1 MGKKPTITLLDKGIK
16 IPGIDLILLLSK
28 ETETGTGQWSQ
39 PNHSQSV
46 DEAAT
51 GFCGPADSGA
61 HNVTERFIEFILRH
75 FSGLSSSQSQSC
87 FSSTNQQFLFYS
99 LECTEEL
106 LQLNLTKRLVGYNE
120 EIVDMKFLGDDE
132 KFLALATNL
141 EQNGASGDTIRCPCP
156 KCGFVKWQARGI
168 VEEHLIL
175 KQFPI
180 NYVIWNLHGERQRQ
194 DISRNEDESQETFHF
209 ENPMETMINEAFGHY
224 RQEGT
229 NIGRSQPLGE
239 DDVIN
244 ERPRENHNEFNE
256 FLHDGNQIL
265 CDGSKAYEMAFFR
278 EQGWSY
284 KASKG
289 CEAWKTFSVMHPE
302 FALDPRNVRL
312 GLASD
317 GFNPFGTMSSTYSIW
332 PVFLIPYNLP
342 PWLCMKHTS
351 LILSM
356 IIPGKQMPGNSID
369 VYLQPLVDELRELWN
384 DGVETFDSSLNE
396 TFRMRAALMWTIS
409 DFPGLGILSGWNTHT
424 GLACP
429 TCNFDAEPCRLPHS
443 RKWCFMGHRRF
454 LSRNHRFRLNRVR
467 FDGSTEE
474 RNPPLKLSGSDIF
487 RQVENINVTFGK
499 GIHFDGKGKRCR
511 QEVKQWNKRSIFF
524 ELPYWESNL
533 LRHNLDFMHIEKNVF
548 DNLIYTLLNEK
559 PKSKDNL
566 NARKDLKEMGIRQD
580 LWPDD
585 NGRYHLALFSLT
597 RDTKRLFLK
606 TLKNVLVPDGYSCNI
621 SRCVDDVQ
629 HKISGL
635 KSHDCHII
643 MEQLLPLAIRNLLPN
658 HVTATLVEFCSFF
671 KALCSKSLNLED
683 LEMLQ
688 NRIVVTLCHLEML
701 FPPSFFTV
709 MVHLT
714 VHLVEEAKLGGPTFV
729 RNKAQPEGSIA
740 EGYLAEESLTFCSRY
755 IEDIETRFN
764 RQRRVCDNPNDNE
777 CFVSSIFPLGG
788 KVVGGSSMFT
798 LTHMQKLQAH
808 RYVLLNCA
816 IVTPFVEDLIKRRS
830 RGRRPSTTEIE
841 TRVFKEFVDW
851 FQRRIMNPETINS
864 MSTDL
869 KFLARGPLDNA
880 RRFTAYNINGF
891 KFRTLTRDEGLRTQ
905 NSGVFLTSN
914 TACVSSTVDRNL
926 RQADLSYYGKLE
938 DIIELNYYGRFKVVL
953 FKCKWVD
960 TTRERGYK
968 KDQWN
973 FNCVNFDRLIHI
985 GNREEHEPY
994 IEASQAQMVYYVDD
1008 VVNEGWSVAVHLKP
1022 RDLYEIGEEVQ
1033 EELYENEPYQVQE
1046 LEKFYSNDNEYV
1058 QLATN
1063 HLDEDIN

>member
-1 MGKKPTITLLDKGIK
+1 MDKSWITKPRNTVEY
-16 IPGIDLILLLSK
+16 LI
-28 ETETGTGQWSQ
+28 
-39 PNHSQSV
+39 
-46 DEAAT
+46 
-51 GFCGPADSGA
+51 
-61 HNVTERFIEFILRH
+61 
-75 FSGLSSSQSQSC
+75 GLQ
-87 FSSTNQQFLFYS
+87 
-99 LECTEEL
+99 
-106 LQLNLTKRLVGYNE
+106 
-120 EIVDMKFLGDDE
+120 KFLDFAFE
-132 KFLALATNL
+132 
-141 EQNGASGDTIRCPCP
+141 NGASGDTIRCPCP

-256 FLHDGNQIL
+256 FLNDGNQIL
-265 CDGSKAYEMAFFR
+265 CDGSKYTKLEFVIKLYHIKVLCGLSDKAMTMILDFLRDAFSEAKLPLSFYEAKKIINKLGLNYTKIDACPNHCMLYLRDDEKDLQTCKHCGTSRWNPKKKKKQPAKVLRYFPLKPRLQRLFMC
-278 EQGWSY
+278 
-284 KASKG
+284 SKTAEHMRWHSSENKDG
-289 CEAWKTFSVMHPE
+289 VIRHPRDGEAWKTFSVMHPE

-356 IIPGKQMPGNSID
+356 IIPSKQMPGNSID

-487 RQVENINVTFGK
+487 RQVENINVTFGR
-499 GIHFDGKGKRCR
+499 GIHLDGKGKRCR

-606 TLKNVLVPDGYSCNI
+606 TLKNVLVPDGYSSNI

-714 VHLVEEAKLGGPTFV
+714 VHLVEEAKLGGPVHYRYMYPIERELGHLKTFV

-788 KVVGGSSMFT
+788 K
-798 LTHMQKLQAH
+798 
-808 RYVLLNCA
+808 
-816 IVTPFVEDLIKRRS
+816 
-830 RGRRPSTTEIE
+830 
-841 TRVFKEFVDW
+841 
-851 FQRRIMNPETINS
+851 IMNPETINS

-914 TACVSSTVDRNL
+914 TTCVSSTVDRNL
-926 RQADLSYYGKLE
+926 RQADLSYDGKLE

-1008 VVNEGWSVAVHLKP
+1008 VVNEGWSVVVHLKP
-1022 RDLYEIGEEVQ
+1022 RDLYEMGEEVQ
-1033 EELYENEPYQVQE
+1033 EELYENEPYQDQE

>member
-1 MGKKPTITLLDKGIK
+1 
-16 IPGIDLILLLSK
+16 
-28 ETETGTGQWSQ
+28 
-39 PNHSQSV
+39 
-46 DEAAT
+46 
-51 GFCGPADSGA
+51 
-61 HNVTERFIEFILRH
+61 
-75 FSGLSSSQSQSC
+75 
-87 FSSTNQQFLFYS
+87 
-99 LECTEEL
+99 
-106 LQLNLTKRLVGYNE
+106 
-120 EIVDMKFLGDDE
+120 
-132 KFLALATNL
+132 
-141 EQNGASGDTIRCPCP
+141 
-156 KCGFVKWQARGI
+156 
-168 VEEHLIL
+168 
-175 KQFPI
+175 
-180 NYVIWNLHGERQRQ
+180 
-194 DISRNEDESQETFHF
+194 
-209 ENPMETMINEAFGHY
+209 METMINEAFGHY

-229 NIGRSQPLGE
+229 NIGSSQPVGVNNVL
-239 DDVIN
+239 N

-256 FLHDGNQIL
+256 FLNDGNQIL
-265 CDGSKAYEMAFFR
+265 CDGSKYTKLEFVIKLYHIKVLCRLSDKAMTMILDLLRDTFSKPKLPFSVYEAKKIINKLGLNYTKIDACPNDCMLYLRDDEKDLETCKHCGTSRWNPKKKKKQPAKITR
-278 EQGWSY
+278 MDLMRHPRDG
-284 KASKG
+284 
-289 CEAWKTFSVMHPE
+289 EAWKTFDLMHPE
-302 FALDPRNVRL
+302 FSSDPRNVRL

-342 PWLCMKHTS
+342 PWICMKHTS

-356 IIPGKQMPGNSID
+356 IIPGKQMPGNNIN

-384 DGVETFDSSLNE
+384 DGVDTFDSSLNE

-443 RKWCFMGHRRF
+443 RKWCFMVHRRF

-487 RQVENINVTFGK
+487 RQVENINVTFGR
-499 GIHFDGKGKRCR
+499 GIHLDGRGKRYR
-511 QEVKQWNKRSIFF
+511 EEVKQWKKRSIFF

-548 DNLIYTLLNEK
+548 DNIMYILLNEK

-580 LWPDD
+580 LWPHD

-597 RDTKRLFLK
+597 RDTKKLFLK
-606 TLKNVLVPDGYSCNI
+606 NLKNVLVPDGYSSNI
-621 SRCVDDVQ
+621 SRCVDEVQ
-629 HKISGL
+629 HKILGL
-635 KSHDCHII
+635 KIHDCHII

-658 HVTATLVEFCSFF
+658 HVTATFVEFCSFF
-671 KALCSKSLNLED
+671 KVLCSKSLNIQELEK
-683 LEMLQ
+683 LQ
-688 NRIVVTLCHLEML
+688 DRIVVTLCHLEML
-701 FPPSFFTV
+701 FPPSFFTA

-714 VHLVEEAKLGGPTFV
+714 VHLVEEAKLGGPVHYRYMYPIKRELGHLKTFV

-764 RQRRVCDNPNDNE
+764 RPQRVCDNPDDNE
-777 CFVSSIFPLGG
+777 PIESSIFPQGG
-788 KVVGGSSMFT
+788 RAIGGSSMFT
-798 LTHMQKLQAH
+798 LTQMQKLQAH

-816 IVTPFVEDLIKRRS
+816 IVTPFVDEFRELIKRRS

-851 FQRRIMNPETINS
+851 FKQRIMNPEIVNTMS
-864 MSTDL
+864 MDL

-891 KFRTLTRDEGLRTQ
+891 KFQTLTQDEGLRTQ

-914 TACVSSTVDRNL
+914 TACVSSSVDRNL
-926 RQADLSYYGKLE
+926 RQEDLPYYGKLE
-938 DIIELNYYGRFKVVL
+938 DIIELNYYGRFKVFL

-960 TTRERGYK
+960 TTRERGYR

-973 FNCVNFDRLIHI
+973 FNCVNFDRLIYI
-985 GNREEHEPY
+985 GDREEHEPY
-994 IEASQAQMVYYVDD
+994 IEASQAQMV
-1008 VVNEGWSVAVHLKP
+1008 E
-1022 RDLYEIGEEVQ
+1022 EEV
-1033 EELYENEPYQVQE
+1033 YENEPYEDQQ

-1063 HLDEDIN
+1063 HLDDDIHD

>member
-1 MGKKPTITLLDKGIK
+1 MGPQ
-16 IPGIDLILLLSK
+16 
-28 ETETGTGQWSQ
+28 ETQFDVHT
-39 PNHSQSV
+39 PNV
-46 DEAAT
+46 
-51 GFCGPADSGA
+51 
-61 HNVTERFIEFILRH
+61 
-75 FSGLSSSQSQSC
+75 GL
-87 FSSTNQQFLFYS
+87 
-99 LECTEEL
+99 
-106 LQLNLTKRLVGYNE
+106 
-120 EIVDMKFLGDDE
+120 
-132 KFLALATNL
+132 
-141 EQNGASGDTIRCPCP
+141 
-156 KCGFVKWQARGI
+156 
-168 VEEHLIL
+168 
-175 KQFPI
+175 
-180 NYVIWNLHGERQRQ
+180 QRQ
-194 DISRNEDESQETFHF
+194 DISRNEDESEETFHF

-244 ERPRENHNEFNE
+244 ERPRENHNEFKD
-256 FLHDGNQIL
+256 FLNDGNQIL
-265 CDGSKAYEMAFFR
+265 CDGSKAYEMAFLR

-289 CEAWKTFSVMHPE
+289 CVMHPE

-396 TFRMRAALMWTIS
+396 TFRMRAALMWIIS
-409 DFPGLGILSGWNTHT
+409 DFPGL

-487 RQVENINVTFGK
+487 RQVENINVTFGR
-499 GIHFDGKGKRCR
+499 GIHLDDR
-511 QEVKQWNKRSIFF
+511 IFGQMIMEDTTF
-524 ELPYWESNL
+524 
-533 LRHNLDFMHIEKNVF
+533 
-548 DNLIYTLLNEK
+548 K
-559 PKSKDNL
+559 PL
-566 NARKDLKEMGIRQD
+566 
-580 LWPDD
+580 
-585 NGRYHLALFSLT
+585 
-597 RDTKRLFLK
+597 
-606 TLKNVLVPDGYSCNI
+606 
-621 SRCVDDVQ
+621 
-629 HKISGL
+629 SGL
-635 KSHDCHII
+635 KIHNCHII

-701 FPPSFFTV
+701 FPPSFFTI

-764 RQRRVCDNPNDNE
+764 KQRRVCDNPNDNE

-788 KVVGGSSMFT
+788 KVVG
-798 LTHMQKLQAH
+798 
-808 RYVLLNCA
+808 
-816 IVTPFVEDLIKRRS
+816 DLIKRRS

-905 NSGVFLTSN
+905 NSGELKAS
-914 TACVSSTVDRNL
+914 RL
-926 RQADLSYYGKLE
+926 IYYGKLE
-938 DIIELNYYGRFKVVL
+938 DVIELNYYGQFKVVL

-968 KDQWN
+968 RDQWN

-1008 VVNEGWSVAVHLKP
+1008 VVNEGWSGVVHLKP
-1022 RDLYEIGEEVQ
+1022 RDLYEMGEEVQ
-1033 EELYENEPYQVQE
+1033 EELYENEPYQDQE

-1063 HLDEDIN
+1063 HLDEDINYFQCMYNSLMLDFLKVMICTTCLISQFQVKKEKLPF